1 MITGF
6 LIGFLGSRTYRF
18 SVKLE
23 KQAIEI
29 MDLKGRI
36 KELDRNNDFND
47 SIIRNFRDKEIYG
60 YWDEYVD
67 MRERVDSLRTVVWK
81 LKSMD

>member
-1 MITGF
+1 
-6 LIGFLGSRTYRF
+6 
-18 SVKLE
+18 
-23 KQAIEI
+23 